1 MRGLRKRLSKS
12 LRLYSSGTW
21 CIIVVKCSNP
31 LFCNFSVMKKAL
43 EIFAGVILIVIL
55 TVTILTM
62 PWPVSVV
69 MGALLLLSCTV
80 VIVHEQIVKKRT
92 QEKEPPGKTDDKG
105 NM

>member
-1 MRGLRKRLSKS
+1 M
-12 LRLYSSGTW
+12 
-21 CIIVVKCSNP
+21 
-31 LFCNFSVMKKAL
+31 
-43 EIFAGVILIVIL
+43 IVIL